1 MYDEAGRLIHRMV
14 ALILC
19 ITTWVTMRAITP
31 EFYIYACVVT
41 SILEFGAYKVLS
53 NRTLRSKRAHF
64 VAAVT
69 ITITSGLFSFASSFV
84 LESSVRN
91 RHAPV
96 VQEQHQAYVAVSKEV
111 DDANNATIAQFEKYK
126 NRDLEEVNARYD
138 RYQDWIGTAWWKRD
152 HKINPAA
159 YAKYSKTTD
168 VGKWVSQRDSLET
181 ARGKELAV
189 IRAKSLDPEGLIQKG
204 SDYSRI
210 TLASANVMAVAT
222 RWSIIL
228 IDIFCSFLALTRIFD
243 TDDEEHTGLTDLI
256 LILPKI
262 ASKALTRN
270 AVPIVKEEALKDK
283 QSEALSREMD
293 AKIEALTER
302 LEEEKDQRMEDQ
314 RMEDLPE
321 KIVVGDRQFKN
332 KKSLQSA
339 ISRAK
344 ANGNDAEVALLQKA
358 LNAYNALRDYPRF
371 SSN

>member
-1 MYDEAGRLIHRMV
+1 MEFSVYDEAGRMMHRMV
-14 ALILC
+14 ALILA
-19 ITTWVTMRAITP
+19 ITTWVTMESITP
-31 EFYIYACVVT
+31 EFYIYVCVVT
-41 SILEFGAYKVLS
+41 SVLEFTAYKVLS
-53 NRTLRSKRAHF
+53 NRTLRSKPAYF
-64 VAAVT
+64 YAAVA
-69 ITITSGLFSFASSFV
+69 ITITSGLFSFASGFI
-84 LESSVRN
+84 LESSVRT
-91 RHAPV
+91 RQAPV

-126 NRDLEEVNARYD
+126 NRDLDEVNTRYN
-138 RYQDWIGTAWWKRD
+138 RYHDQIGTAWWKRD
-152 HKINPAA
+152 YKINPAA

-168 VGKWVSQRDSLET
+168 VGKWVSMRDSLEA

-189 IRAKSLDPEGLIQKG
+189 IRSRTLDRDGLIKKG
-204 SDYSRI
+204 RDYSEI

-228 IDIFCSFLALTRIFD
+228 IDIFCLFVALTVISD
-243 TDDEEHTGLTDLI
+243 TDEEEHTGLTDLI

-262 ASKALTRN
+262 ASNAMIRT

-293 AKIEALTER
+293 AKIDALTER
-302 LEEEKDQRMEDQ
+302 LEEEKDQ

-344 ANGNDAEVALLQKA
+344 TNGNDAEVALLQKA